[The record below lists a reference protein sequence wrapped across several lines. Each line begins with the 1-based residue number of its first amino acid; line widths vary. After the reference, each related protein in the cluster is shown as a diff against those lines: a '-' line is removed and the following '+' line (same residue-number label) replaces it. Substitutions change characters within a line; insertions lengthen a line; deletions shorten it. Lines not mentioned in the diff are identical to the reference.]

1 MILRA
6 ARRLPLLAFVLLL
19 AGCASPETRLR
30 RALVETGLSEP
41 LAACMAGRMAD
52 RLSLAQL
59 YRMRDLGEAG
69 RSESLDQL
77 LHRVRSLGDSEILS
91 VTAGSAAVC
100 ATGLAG

>member
-1 MILRA
+1 MTLRA
-6 ARRLPLLAFVLLL
+6 ARGASWLGFALLL
-19 AGCASPETRLR
+19 AGCATPETRLR
-30 RALVETGLSEP
+30 VALVETGLSEP

-59 YRMRDLGEAG
+59 YRLRDLGQAG
-69 RSESLDQL
+69 RSDSVDQF
-77 LHRVRSLGDSEILS
+77 LHRVRSLRDSEILS